1 MSENTNLLSA
11 WAYHNKYKP
20 DFKISYFTFIRKV
33 NNGEMG
39 TQKMASGQ
47 TYIIDNEVNLEKAK
61 AFVKQKVGK
70 KVGQKQAKKAVF
82 ENS

>member
-1 MSENTNLLSA
+1 
-11 WAYHNKYKP
+11 
-20 DFKISYFTFIRKV
+20 V
-33 NNGEMG
+33 NNGEME

-70 KVGQKQAKKAVF
+70 KVGQKQAKKTVF

>member
-11 WAYHNKYKP
+11 WAYHNKYEP

-33 NNGEMG
+33 NNGEME

-47 TYIIDNEVNLEKAK
+47 TYIIDNESNLEKAK

-70 KVGQKQAKKAVF
+70 KVGQKQAKKTVF